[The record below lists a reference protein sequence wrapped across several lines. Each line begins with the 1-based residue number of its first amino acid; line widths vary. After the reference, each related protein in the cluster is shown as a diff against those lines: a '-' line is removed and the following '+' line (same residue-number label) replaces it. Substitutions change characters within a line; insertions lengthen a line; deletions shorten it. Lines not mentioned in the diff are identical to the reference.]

1 MEKIMKIN
9 TINKNNENIKNIGIF
24 LWIVSALM
32 LIRTFIDPWMAMD
45 LVIVM
50 TMAYFAYFKLSRKSV
65 YWASF
70 YYVVDTLLM
79 FSDSMFDNP
88 VSIIVRAAVLFWL
101 IGTCFS
107 IYKENT
113 YEDNQLLID

>member
-32 LIRTFIDPWMAMD
+32 LVRTFIDPWMAVD
-45 LVIVM
+45 LVIM
-50 TMAYFAYFKLSRKSV
+50 TTMAYFAYCKLSRKSV
-65 YWASF
+65 YWASA
-70 YYVVDTLLM
+70 YYVFDTLM
-79 FSDSMFDNP
+79 FFDLIIDNP

-107 IYKENT
+107 IYKENA
-113 YEDNQLLID
+113 YEEKQLLVD

>member
-9 TINKNNENIKNIGIF
+9 TIKQNNENIRNIGIF
-24 LWIVSALM
+24 LWIVSSLM

-45 LVIVM
+45 LLIMM

-79 FSDSMFDNP
+79 FSDSILDNP
-88 VSIIVRAAVLFWL
+88 VSIIVRAAVLLWL

-107 IYKENT
+107 IYKEKT
-113 YEDNQLLID
+113 YQNNQLLID